1 MALRLPSSW
10 RVASRWLKR
19 RAPATLF
26 GRSLMIIVLPIALM
40 QAAVT
45 YAFFEAHWQT
55 VTSRLSEGL
64 AGDIAWAVES
74 YKDDPSPES
83 FARLSE
89 RAEESLGLSIALQP
103 GRKIPEHRRDPPALI
118 EPFFAPVD
126 RSLERALSARLD
138 DPYWFD
144 TTRYPA
150 YVDIRVAAPGGVMRV
165 LAPRERAFATQG
177 HIFVLWLTIATV
189 LLTTVAIL
197 FIRNQVRAI
206 ERLAAAA
213 EAFGRGGEDAKFKPH
228 GAREVR
234 QAARAFLDM
243 RARIQRHI
251 DQRTALLASV
261 SHDLRTPLT
270 RLKLALALAE
280 PGARTADM
288 KRDLAE
294 MEHMI
299 DEYLAFARGEAGRCL
314 RRWRR
319 TPGRWARPSRPR
331 SMRRFRRLRDPWPC
345 AARSAIWPRTPRRT
359 AITWRWRRARSRTAS
374 RSPSMMTARAFRR
387 PAGRRPSPPSPA
399 WMRAATRTS
408 KALAWA
414 SPSPATWPEA
424 TAATSRSRPRRWAA
438 CALCCGC
445 RGRRAFTGGSA
456 RAGSVGTGRTERLAC
471 AASASGWRYG
481 FWRLR
486 RSPPIRSKASG

>member
-261 SHDLRTPLT
+261 RHDLRTPLT

-299 DEYLAFARGEAGRCL
+299 DEYLAFARGEAGEASEAVSLRPLLEAVAADARAMGATVTTAVDATLSAAARPLAL
-314 RRWRR
+314 RRAL
-319 TPGRWARPSRPR
+319 GNLAQNAAAHGDHVA
-331 SMRRFRRLRDPWPC
+331 L
-345 AARSAIWPRTPRRT
+345 AARAVANGVEITVDDDGPGIPAPRR
-359 AITWRWRRARSRTAS
+359 
-374 RSPSMMTARAFRR
+374 
-387 PAGRRPSPPSPA
+387 
-399 WMRAATRTS
+399 
-408 KALAWA
+408 
-414 SPSPATWPEA
+414 EE
-424 TAATSRSRPRRWAA
+424 
-438 CALCCGC
+438 
-445 RGRRAFTGGSA
+445 AFTAFARLDESRNQNLKGVGLGLAIARDVARGHGGDITLETSPMGGL
-456 RAGSVGTGRTERLAC
+456 RAVLRLP
-471 AASASGWRYG
+471 G
-481 FWRLR
+481 
-486 RSPPIRSKASG
+486 